1 MKFRNISSKHELE
14 KPDLKKM
21 RIKFAVIGDPIAHT
35 LSPAMQNAGLKA
47 LGLEAD
53 YFAVHVVNSELGAF
67 AERARK
73 ELAGFNITVPHK
85 NAIIPFLDSISRESR
100 IAGSVNTVTVKDGKL
115 IGDTTDGYGMEQALR
130 EAFRYEVPGGTIA
143 FAGCGGAAHAV
154 SVWFAARGA
163 KKLYFMNRTVKTA
176 EILAEQI
183 EKEYRIPCEVC
194 GTDDPDSIRRFLK
207 DSDILLQC
215 TSLGLKPEDPPPF
228 DLALLPEKIRVYD
241 TIYKQTP
248 ICREC
253 ARRGIPF
260 ANGLGMLLH
269 QGARSMEIWTGRKA
283 PVEIM
288 RAALENAFQEKSAGK
303 KEN

>member
-1 MKFRNISSKHELE
+1 MKIN
-14 KPDLKKM
+14 
-21 RIKFAVIGDPIAHT
+21 FAVIGDPIAHT
-35 LSPAMQNAGLKA
+35 LSPAMQNAGLQT
-47 LGLEAD
+47 LGIDAD

-85 NAIIPFLDSISRESR
+85 NAIIPFLDSISKESR
-100 IAGSVNTVTVKDGKL
+100 IAGSVNTVSVKDGRL

-130 EAFRYEVPGGTIA
+130 EAFHYEVPGGTIA

-163 KKLYFMNRTVKTA
+163 KKLFFMNRTVKTA
-176 EILAEQI
+176 ESLAEQI
-183 EKEYRIPCEVC
+183 EKEYGVSCEAC
-194 GTDDPDSIRRFLK
+194 GMNDPDSIRRFLK
-207 DSDILLQC
+207 ESDILLQC

-228 DLALLPEKIRVYD
+228 DLSLLPGTIRVYD

-269 QGARSMEIWTGRKA
+269 QGARSLEIWTGRKA
-283 PVEIM
+283 PVEVM
-288 RAALENAFQEKSAGK
+288 RAALEEAFLKKSAKK
-303 KEN
+303 KES